1 MPDPALVEEFKK
13 IPASNT
19 ADVMG
24 RSSAMNLRIHLVS
37 KPKAQM
43 MAGPAFT
50 VKCRAGDNP
59 ALHAALNFCSEG
71 NVLVVSNEEDSAR
84 ALMAEVMIGVSVPS

>member
-1 MPDPALVEEFKK
+1 MSVGKRIYLKRNMPDPAIVEEFKK
-13 IPASNT
+13 IPTSNT

-24 RSSAMNLRIHLVS
+24 RSSAMNPRIHLVS

-50 VKCRAGDNP
+50 VKCRAGDN
-59 ALHAALNFCSEG
+59 
-71 NVLVVSNEEDSAR
+71 
-84 ALMAEVMIGVSVPS
+84 LMTHNYCVNCGEY

>member
-1 MPDPALVEEFKK
+1 MPDPAVVEEFKK

-24 RSSAMNLRIHLVS
+24 RSCAMNPRIHLVS
-37 KPKAQM
+37 SPKAQM

-50 VKCRAGDNP
+50 VKCRAGDNL
-59 ALHAALNFCSEG
+59 ALHAALNFCNAG
-71 NVLVVSNEEDSAR
+71 DRRLKLR
-84 ALMAEVMIGVSVPS
+84 LQ